1 MTATATARPDLR
13 PAEDLVQP
21 GAVYAIKIYDAR
33 PELFKQ
39 EPQVVSIA
47 PAGLGWNVRS
57 NSAFGA
63 ADHWRPTLTLA
74 KSKAGR
80 IVGRELTAHTA
91 FNAVQRLI

>member
-1 MTATATARPDLR
+1 MIATAAASLDLS
-13 PAEDLVQP
+13 PVEDLVQP

-57 NSAFGA
+57 RSVFGA
-63 ADHWRPTLTLA
+63 TDHWRPTLTLA
-74 KSKAGR
+74 KIKAGR
-80 IVGRELTAHTA
+80 IVGHELTWDTS